1 MAQVNFEI
9 SQSLDGYV
17 AGPDPGLDEPLGKDG
32 ERLHDWV
39 VGLES
44 WRESHGKEG
53 GERGE
58 DSELLE
64 AARARNGATIMG
76 RKMYSSGSGPW
87 EDDPKANG
95 WWGDEPPFGHPVF
108 VLTHHEREPL
118 ELKGTTFHYVTDGPE
133 AALERARD
141 AAGDK
146 DVLVA
151 GGAEAFQQFFAAGLL
166 DELLIHT
173 APVVLGG
180 GARLFDDLGAKPP
193 GVELVEVI
201 PSPAVTHSR
210 YRVVR

>member
-17 AGPDPGLDEPLGKDG
+17 AGPDPNLDKPLGKDG
-32 ERLHDWV
+32 ERLHDWAI
-39 VGLES
+39 ESKS

-53 GERGE
+53 GTERP
-58 DSELLE
+58 DSDLLE
-64 AARARNGATIMG
+64 AARARHGATIMG
-76 RKMYSSGSGPW
+76 RKMCRSSSGPG
-87 EDDPKANG
+87 EGDPKANG
-95 WWGDEPPFGHPVF
+95 CWGDEPPHGHPVV

-151 GGAEAFQQFFAAGLL
+151 GGGEAFRQFFAAGLL

-180 GARLFDDLGAKPP
+180 GVRLFDDFESEPP

-210 YRVVR
+210 YRVVK